1 MQKRRS
7 GGYIQHVVLETGR
20 KQAWGGGGW
29 LTGGNL
35 AREETQ
41 EQEQEQ
47 EGKKKHARSFKDGSA
62 VRLMHTRTEKHTQ

>member
-7 GGYIQHVVLETGR
+7 GGYIQVQDVVLGTAR
-20 KQAWGGGGW
+20 KQAGGAG

-41 EQEQEQ
+41 EQER
-47 EGKKKHARSFKDGSA
+47 KKKHARSFKDGSA
-62 VRLMHTRTEKHTQ
+62 VRLMHTQTEKHTQ